1 MSLRLRDPLA
11 VARGW
16 GSAKGGTGHWWT
28 QRLTAIALFLLTPWF
43 AWLVL
48 GLLGADQATARAVI
62 GQPVNASLLLAFIV
76 SLFWHAQLGMQV
88 VVEDYVHGWLE
99 VVLQVA
105 IKFAY
110 VLATLASVLA
120 LGRIVFTA

>member
-1 MSLRLRDPLA
+1 MSLRDPLA
-11 VARGW
+11 TARGL
-16 GSAKGGTGHWWT
+16 GSAKDGTGHWWT
-28 QRLTAIALFLLTPWF
+28 QRLTALALLLLTPWF

-48 GLLGADQATARAVI
+48 GLVGADQGTTRAALA
-62 GQPVNASLLLAFIV
+62 QPLTASLLLAFLV

-88 VVEDYVHGWLE
+88 IIEDYVHGWLE
-99 VVLQVA
+99 VALQVA

-110 VLATLASVLA
+110 AFATLASALA